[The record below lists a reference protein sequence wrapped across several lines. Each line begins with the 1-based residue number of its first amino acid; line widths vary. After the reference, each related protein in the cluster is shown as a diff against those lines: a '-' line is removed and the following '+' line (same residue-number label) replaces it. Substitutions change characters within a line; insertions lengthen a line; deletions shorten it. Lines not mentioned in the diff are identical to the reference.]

1 MDISSSF
8 FKIPEN
14 MIYEPPAVAPVK
26 QRSRALTIANTQ
38 NAKANM
44 HLAINNADKA
54 TIPTVFK

>member
-1 MDISSSF
+1 
-8 FKIPEN
+8 